1 MQTNFKILQ
10 ILKLVKKDYKTV
22 IRTKLTFLYVL
33 KQIRAISKESKS
45 IKIEPNG
52 SSRFEI

>member
-10 ILKLVKKDYKTV
+10 ILKLAKKDYKTV